1 MFYICMIPI
10 LVGLFHLAN
19 ALHVLVRGKQYNA
32 RGDEKAE
39 VHTKERIRE
48 SFIDSP
54 SVEVNFSLHLQF

>member
-39 VHTKERIRE
+39 AEILRK
-48 SFIDSP
+48 
-54 SVEVNFSLHLQF
+54 LK